1 MGNLMKKKINLIV
14 VAHPDDEI
22 LGFGGAGASLV
33 MTGETVQPIIMCGEV
48 DARAMRP
55 SDSQLLQ
62 DIAAANAEV
71 GFEMPILGNFPNLRM
86 NSVSHVEIVQFIEE
100 QILRFQPARVF
111 THFPR
116 DLNNDHLQVSTACQA
131 AVRLFQR
138 RADVPPLDN
147 FCFMEVLSST
157 EWGFNFGGDIFSP
170 NCFIEVGNLIEKK
183 INALRHYRNVMRDF
197 PHPRSEEAIRGL
209 AAYRGVQAGMKYAE
223 SFQMVFQRGL

>member
-1 MGNLMKKKINLIV
+1 MKKKLNLIV

-22 LGFGGAGASLV
+22 LGFGGTGAGLV
-33 MTGETVQPIIMCGEV
+33 LAGEVVQPIIMCGEV

-62 DIAAANAEV
+62 DITAANAEV
-71 GFEMPILGNFPNLRM
+71 GFEMPVLGSFPNLRM
-86 NSVSHVEIVQFIEE
+86 NGVSHVEIVKFIEE
-100 QILRFQPARVF
+100 YICRFQPARVF

-138 RADVPPLDN
+138 RADVPPLDV
-147 FCFMEVLSST
+147 FCFMEILSST
-157 EWGFNFGGDIFSP
+157 EWGFNFGGDVFSP
-170 NCFIEVGNLIEKK
+170 NCFFELGNLIERK
-183 INALRHYRNVMRDF
+183 IKALRHYRNVMRDF
-197 PHPRSEEAIRGL
+197 PHPRSEEVIRAL
-209 AAYRGVQAGMKYAE
+209 AAYRGAQAGMKYAE

>member
-1 MGNLMKKKINLIV
+1 MRRKLNLIV

-22 LGFGGAGASLV
+22 LGFGGTGAGLV
-33 MTGETVQPIIMCGEV
+33 LAGEIVQPIIMCGEV

-62 DIAAANAEV
+62 DITAANAEV
-71 GFEMPILGNFPNLRM
+71 GFQMPILGDFPNLRM
-86 NSVSHVEIVQFIEE
+86 NAVSHVEIVQFIEE
-100 QILRFQPARVF
+100 HIRRFQPARVF

-138 RADVPPLDN
+138 RADVPPLDA
-147 FCFMEVLSST
+147 FSFMEVLSST
-157 EWGFNFGGDIFSP
+157 EWGFNFGGDVFSP
-170 NCFIEVGNLIEKK
+170 NCFFEVGDLIERK
-183 INALRHYRNVMRDF
+183 IKALRHYRNVMRDF
-197 PHPRSEEAIRGL
+197 PHPRSEEVIRAL
-209 AAYRGVQAGMKYAE
+209 AAYRGAQAGMKYAE